1 MEHPDNGDD
10 LPNFLAEDRAL
21 GITGAWDIFH
31 KLNWEYAQFRELS
44 EVNHSL
50 DLEDRVSMRRPMY
63 AAINTAATA
72 WSLVEW
78 IWREAQADQQVLL
91 RLVALVG
98 EEAARTLVA
107 LDYTKGHGGN
117 ISGAAGASWYR
128 RAADHGSASGMNGLA
143 ALYATGSSVPKSD
156 VQALQWYMRAKTASS
171 PAYPPYREAS
181 AAIALLVKRMTPSEI
196 NQARAESQRPH
207 H

>member
-1 MEHPDNGDD
+1 MKRAAIALSCAVFALATLSAQSTEPPD
-10 LPNFLAEDRAL
+10 LCH
-21 GITGAWDIFH
+21 IAWKTDCASAM
-31 KLNWEYAQFRELS
+31 KQFRQEAAKGDTHAM
-44 EVNHSL
+44 VNI
-50 DLEDRVSMRRPMY
+50 
-63 AAINTAATA
+63 AAIYDAGWGVLQDHTAAFGWHLRA
-72 WSLVEW
+72 A
-78 IWREAQADQQVLL
+78 EAGDAD
-91 RLVALVG
+91 AM
-98 EEAARTLVA
+98 TLVA